1 MYTILNK
8 IRKQSNIFKKNE
20 RILFVEIG
28 FKLKIKLFHLYI
40 TVFTKLHREEIN
52 IWGWTGLFKDN
63 ATIQAFNQQE
73 DTAIFTADAPDIL

>member
-1 MYTILNK
+1 MYYSYFTKNN
-8 IRKQSNIFKKNE
+8 RKCIYIFSIKKNE

-52 IWGWTGLFKDN
+52 IWGWTGLFKGDN
-63 ATIQAFNQQE
+63 ATIQAFN
-73 DTAIFTADAPDIL
+73 